1 MSSEALFTCWL
12 TSQGVQRQGGQ
23 LSSREK
29 KNRKGSL
36 FLTVASK
43 TTILSYWEKIFVF
56 IQRRRMLSAV
66 ELPDAAR
73 HYQAVEAWSDPQAG
87 DI

>member
-1 MSSEALFTCWL
+1 MQA
-12 TSQGVQRQGGQ
+12 
-23 LSSREK
+23 
-29 KNRKGSL
+29 
-36 FLTVASK
+36 K
-43 TTILSYWEKIFVF
+43 TTIRTSYLCFVF
-56 IQRRRMLSAV
+56 IQRRRMISAV